1 MKRISLLAADVLFLA
16 SLVLVPLAWLLA
28 SFTLHFGPIHFTVRW
43 HAAFVMV
50 PPALLL
56 LCAWFAFQPT
66 RGSARGLLGNRWI
79 QRISLA
85 IAATFI
91 FFLALEQVLEW
102 IGYEKVVTPLVIEGT
117 EKKEFPADKGIIS
130 DAELLWRFN
139 PGAEFRGRRV
149 NQLGFLDREIN
160 PVKAPG
166 TIRVICMG
174 DSVTGQGLPPYSGY
188 LNAKLT
194 NEPPTPQPW
203 ESFNMG
209 VHGYSSV
216 QGLRLFQLQG
226 RQLQP
231 DIVTLYFGWNDHWL
245 GHRPDSKSLALFG
258 SQFQWYLYKVLEHK
272 RFGQLL
278 IHTLHPERTYAA
290 HMDVLECRVPADEYR
305 KTLEQFVAEIRVVG
319 AVPVLITTPRA
330 ERLSSRLVKYGQARS
345 VEEAVNLHDQ
355 YVEITRDVARRNGVS
370 LLDLRKKFSGADTA
384 PLFQADGIHFHEP
397 GLVRIAE
404 ELDAHLRDLTSG
416 AEWKNRAGKTQIKL
430 QDQLPKAPIQ

>member
-28 SFTLHFGPIHFTVRW
+28 AFALHFGPIHFTVRW
-43 HAAFVMV
+43 HAAFVLV

-56 LCAWFAFQPT
+56 LRAWLAFQPAS
-66 RGSARGLLGNRWI
+66 GADRGLLGNRFV
-79 QRISLA
+79 QRLSLA

-91 FFLALEQVLEW
+91 FFLALEQVLQW
-102 IGYEKVVTPLVIEGT
+102 IGYEKVFTPIVIKGEEQT
-117 EKKEFPADKGIIS
+117 AFPADKGLIS
-130 DAELLWRFN
+130 DPELLWRFN

-149 NQLGFLDREIN
+149 NQLGFLDREVN

-174 DSVTGQGLPPYSGY
+174 DSITGQGVPPYSGY

-194 NEPPTPQPW
+194 NAPPTPQPW

-209 VHGYSSV
+209 VHGYSTV
-216 QGLRLFQLQG
+216 QGLRLFQLRG

-231 DIVTLYFGWNDHWL
+231 DIVTLYYGWNDHWL
-245 GHRPDSKSLALFG
+245 GHRPDSKTMAVSG
-258 SQFQWYLYKVLEHK
+258 SPFQRRLYKVLGNK

-305 KTLEQFVAEIRVVG
+305 KTLEQFVAEIRAAG
-319 AVPVLITTPRA
+319 AVPVLIATPRA
-330 ERLSSRLVKYGQARS
+330 GRLPALLVYHGQARS
-345 VEEAVNLHDQ
+345 VKEATSLHDQ
-355 YVEITRDVARRNGVS
+355 YVEIARDVARRNEVS
-370 LLDLRKKFSGADTA
+370 LLDLRNKFSGADTA
-384 PLFQADGIHFHEP
+384 PLFQNDGIHFNET
-397 GLVRIAE
+397 GLVRIADE
-404 ELDAHLRDLTSG
+404 IYAHLRDLTLRD
-416 AEWKNRAGKTQIKL
+416 EWKNRAGKT
-430 QDQLPKAPIQ
+430 P